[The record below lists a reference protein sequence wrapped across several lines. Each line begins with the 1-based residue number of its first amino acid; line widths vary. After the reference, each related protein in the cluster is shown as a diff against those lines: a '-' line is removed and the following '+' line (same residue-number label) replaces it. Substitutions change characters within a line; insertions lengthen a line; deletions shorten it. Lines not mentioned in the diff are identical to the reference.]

1 MLKELLRPNKNK
13 NTDKQIP
20 VELDT
25 GETLALTV
33 VENEKGPV
41 RNELEKSLKLL
52 KTKCSDQST
61 KMEKNGT
68 GNCKPEK

>member
-1 MLKELLRPNKNK
+1 
-13 NTDKQIP
+13 
-20 VELDT
+20 
-25 GETLALTV
+25 LTV

-61 KMEKNGT
+61 KIEKNGT